1 MRKSIF
7 TLLLAAMTVADVCA
21 EQIAVVTES
30 GTTSIYQTLDQAIA
44 NATDGSVIY
53 LPGGGL
59 DISSNTKVTKRVTII
74 GVSHKYNADNA
85 DGSTIIGGDVNFA
98 AGSDGSALMG
108 VYATGD
114 VIIGSSNDSVQN
126 IVVRYCNVN
135 SIQIK
140 HSGCRGIVVNQ
151 NYLRDISNL
160 GKNNVSIT
168 NCVLHSI
175 DNVSNGTINHNVIT
189 SAVTGHTGNNHPLYA
204 VNNSLITNNVFCYT
218 GNSIL
223 YYGYESKYNQIFNN
237 ISGYYGSSGNT
248 NNNTISQLLQ
258 KKPEDLFVNPG
269 PGVSVESDFH
279 LKDSIGIGAG
289 TDGTDIGIYGGTGFK
304 DDCIAPIPRIVS
316 KNIPEQTD
324 AEGKLNIRIEA
335 KLD

>member
-85 DGSTIIGGDVNFA
+85 DGSTVIGGDVNFA

-151 NYLRDISNL
+151 NYLRDYSDF
-160 GKNNVSIT
+160 GDNNVSLT

-175 DNVSNGTINHNVIT
+175 ENVYNGIINHNVIQ
-189 SAVTGHTGNNHPLYA
+189 SYVPGRNPLFI
-204 VNNSLITNNVFCYT
+204 VKNSLITNNVFC
-218 GNSIL
+218 I
-223 YYGYESKYNQIFNN
+223 GYAICSVDSRDNQIHNN
-237 ISGYYGSSGNT
+237 ISGYLYGQSLNYNT
-248 NNNTISQLLQ
+248 VSQLLQ

>member
-85 DGSTIIGGDVNFA
+85 DGSTVIGGDVNFA

-151 NYLRDISNL
+151 NYLRDYSDF
-160 GKNNVSIT
+160 GDNNVSLT

-175 DNVSNGTINHNVIT
+175 KNVYNGIINHNVIQ
-189 SAVTGHTGNNHPLYA
+189 SYVPVSYYPLYI
-204 VNNSLITNNVFCYT
+204 VKNSLITNNVFCYNT
-218 GNSIL
+218 DICSVNS
-223 YYGYESKYNQIFNN
+223 SRDNQIHNN
-237 ISGYYGSSGNT
+237 ISGYLYGQSLDDNT
-248 NNNTISQLLQ
+248 VSQLLQ